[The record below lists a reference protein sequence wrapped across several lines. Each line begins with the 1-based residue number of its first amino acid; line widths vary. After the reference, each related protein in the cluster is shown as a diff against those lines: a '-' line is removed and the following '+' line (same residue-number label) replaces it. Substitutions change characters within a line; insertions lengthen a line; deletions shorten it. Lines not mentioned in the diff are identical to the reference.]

1 MSSLEQLEQRISKL
15 EEQVNKSSLSMFGR
29 SYSQTGSLNSDY
41 LIKTK
46 GQVKIQFGSKFIDL
60 IKDGKINVNSKFIF
74 TVDTSNNIGN
84 KDGLYVTNDGSVY
97 LKSGNTV
104 INLVGEVSTVY
115 VSFMEK
121 QETTSDQKYLAL
133 KNIGLIYDTLE
144 QVDNTALQ
152 NGIIYVQNEH
162 KLYLVQ
168 NGELTEF
175 KIEFPN
181 PFTEQ
186 FIIQKSNNK
195 QGALL
200 IKGNGINNS
209 LAFDSMYL
217 YVDQDGAYINSNGD
231 INFSIRDN
239 VIIGVRP
246 EATTINNPVQSNM
259 FQSTGATENTGFRLY
274 WLNGESTLEVDNI
287 IERNRKS
294 TLNIDVYPE
303 FLSSSNNIIVS
314 STQDTQSDNTLALI
328 LKYEN
333 QYKVG
338 DCLYTYGEIQTENST
353 KLLKIP
359 IIVTS
364 IDANTIYVQ
373 KIQDYSQ
380 EVDSLES
387 IPNLSGK
394 VTFLVSS
401 DKQIDQ
407 LRYSKNNLDLL
418 QYTEFLNE
426 QDVSSVTTRI
436 GNLSELNLQTKNNQ
450 SSIPFNGYGM
460 CTKNGIFSN
469 AYYKSDYYLSDNDDS
484 SRLASTE
491 WVNKK
496 LNNFD
501 TNIDFTVYSDSIN
514 PEQYFSQSQIQDLY
528 LNQDNNTTRTY
539 LGYFGTLS
547 IKKDTQ
553 NGSAFSAIVRASWK
567 GTWSHRSIN
576 ATYQNGKYTQTSTY
590 IIKDQFN
597 PGYYY
602 SQSKN
607 GNQPTSPIY
616 LGTDQQGFQ
625 VDEINRY
632 LWYTNDGEVW
642 ILVQEYIDPVQN
654 VLYIRSTTR
663 NYYSSE
669 GKYYPAGFVCY
680 SNSGQTIAIG
690 NGRGVSNYIKVLNEY
705 VEREPLTQLQN
716 IQNIASSG
724 EIPILDGYNWLWSLK
739 NGEDPTLYS
748 SWELVSGISSSI
760 PVNAILDQLA
770 FGNCGGITNAMV
782 WTTVD
787 DDNKNTG
794 LVDTSVLTNGNGT
807 SWNWKNPAFI
817 KAFLVTAISQF
828 LRRNQSRYTSA
839 LGWSFNYDAT
849 VHLRGWGGYINF
861 YIGAPENPT
870 SDDPNSM
877 DSLPKSTFLWVSGS
891 VICAGYKADFY
902 FDRVFPGLRLNVGQC
917 YQENTGIGNTA
928 NNVMFFDMEYSGLK
942 VTVTELS

>member
-1 MSSLEQLEQRISKL
+1 MSDKFNIFGKPHNVVGE
-15 EEQVNKSSLSMFGR
+15 SSSDLILR
-29 SYSQTGSLNSDY
+29 CKGS
-41 LIKTK
+41 
-46 GQVKIQFGSKFIDL
+46 VKIQWGNKFIDL

-74 TVDTSNNIGN
+74 TVNTAEDIGS
-84 KDGLYVTNDGSVY
+84 KDGLYVTSEGSIY
-97 LKSGNTV
+97 LKSGDTI
-104 INLVGEVSTVY
+104 INLAGEVGTTY
-115 VSFMEK
+115 VSFMER
-121 QETTSDQKYLAL
+121 QQTTPDQKYLAL
-133 KNIGLIYDTLE
+133 KNIGFIYDTLE

-175 KIEFPN
+175 KVEFPN

-186 FIIQKSNNK
+186 FIINKSDNK

-200 IKGNGINNS
+200 IRGNGINNS

-217 YVDQDGAYINSNGD
+217 YVDSNETCMNSDGD
-231 INFSIRDN
+231 INFSIGDN
-239 VIIGVRP
+239 VIIRVRP

-259 FQSTGATENTGFRLY
+259 VQSPGATESTGFRLY
-274 WLNGESTLEVDNI
+274 QLNGESTLEVDNI
-287 IERNRKS
+287 IERNRKN

-303 FLSSSNNIIVS
+303 FLSNNNNIIVS
-314 STQDTQSDNTLALI
+314 STQDTQLDSTLALT

-333 QYKVG
+333 QYKIG
-338 DCLYTYGEIQTENST
+338 DCLYVYGEIQTENST

-373 KIQDYSQ
+373 KILGYSQ

-387 IPNLSGK
+387 IPDLFGK
-394 VTFLVSS
+394 ITFLVSS
-401 DKQIDQ
+401 SEQIEQ
-407 LRYSKNNLDLL
+407 LRCAKNNLDLL

-426 QDVSSVTTRI
+426 QDVSSIIARI
-436 GNLSELNLQTKNNQ
+436 GDLSELNLQIKNNQ
-450 SSIPFNGYGM
+450 SNIPFNGRGIY
-460 CTKNGIFSN
+460 TKNGVFSN
-469 AYYKSDYYLSDNDDS
+469 AHYESDYYLSDDDNS

-491 WVNKK
+491 WVNNK
-496 LNNFD
+496 LNSFGV
-501 TNIDFTVYSDSIN
+501 NIDFTVYSDSIN

-528 LNQDNNTTRTY
+528 LNQENNTTRTY

-547 IKKDTQ
+547 IKKDIQ
-553 NGSAFSAIVRASWK
+553 NGSVFSAIVRASWK
-567 GTWSHRSIN
+567 GAWSHRSIN
-576 ATYQNGKYTQTSTY
+576 ALYQNNTYTQISTY

-602 SQSKN
+602 SQNKS
-607 GNQPTSPIY
+607 GNQPISPTY

-625 VDEINRY
+625 VDGINRY
-632 LWYTNDGEVW
+632 LWYTNDGENW
-642 ILVQEYIDPVQN
+642 TLIQEYVDPVQN

-663 NYYSSE
+663 NYYLPD
-669 GKYYPAGFVCY
+669 GTYYPAGFVCY
-680 SNSGQTIAIG
+680 SNSGQTVAIG

-705 VEREPLTQLQN
+705 AERELLTQLYG

-724 EIPILDGYNWLWSLK
+724 EVPNLDGYNWLWSLK
-739 NGEDPTLYS
+739 SGQDPTLYS
-748 SWELVSGISSSI
+748 SWELVSSISSSI

-770 FGNCGGITNAMV
+770 FGNCGGITNGMV

-787 DDNKNTG
+787 DNNKNTG

-807 SWNWKNPAFI
+807 SQNWKNPAFI

-828 LRRNQSRYTSA
+828 LRRNQFRYTTT

-861 YIGAPENPT
+861 YIGSPEDPT

-877 DSLPKSTFLWVSGS
+877 DSLPKSTFLWVNGS
-891 VICAGYKADFY
+891 VVCAGYKADFY
-902 FDRVFPGLRLNVGQC
+902 FDKVSPGLRLNVGQC
-917 YQENTGIGNTA
+917 YYENTGVGNTA
-928 NNVMFFDMEYSGLK
+928 NNVTFFDMEYQGLK